1 MVKSVLMYAAE
12 VWGARYVEQL
22 EMAQV
27 RYFKY
32 MFLWPRNTPNY
43 MVRQECGVSATSVEL
58 FRKMLGWW
66 IKMLEMPE
74 DRYPKICYNVLKE
87 MEERS
92 PLDTT
97 HNWAAQLRER
107 LLGLEYE
114 QLYQEGTS
122 RDIKNE
128 LENIIQKFE
137 KKSKEEDMTRIQQSS
152 YSTVY
157 RELTEEGGGG
167 TYLSYGMH
175 MGKIRLASQL
185 RIAADKCLRIN
196 VNGNYYKIDMDVV
209 CSVCNMGKNEDL
221 IHLLFQCPMYRETRA
236 ESTIAGSTHF
246 TQNHHLSTR
255 STLSPLAAPFFPTV
269 VTSQTHHYTTNY
281 NVPIRLSRPSNPP
294 DLATAISLS
303 SPSNPR
309 LPVPARNKLNK
320 SKISSPPLTV
330 LHHNVQSIRNKIPSI
345 ELFLNNLKSNDNLS
359 PDVLCFTE
367 TWLSARLAPCYN
379 IPGFVNL
386 ASFYRQR
393 DQGGGVSIF
402 IRDTMDLISLR
413 NLPVAPIEYSFE
425 YAAVA
430 TKTLDLAIVCVYRSN
445 NPRSSYEVFLGE
457 LERLLSELKS
467 YQYLVFCGDWNVD
480 FLARSKQT
488 LDLLSLFKSFNLHPL
503 VSTPTRVT
511 NTSATCL
518 DNIFV
523 SFPRNLILND
533 STNIYSGLGDH
544 GHAQLASFQV
554 ISQHT
559 TNKVVTRTY
568 SPNQVSSF
576 LEALAKHPLNLIN
589 HAIISFYLFN
599 PINHSAIT
607 IYLFNPIN
615 HSIITSYLF
624 NPINHSI
631 ITLNLF
637 NPINHSIITL
647 YLFNPI
653 NHSIITLYLSNP
665 INHSIIT
672 LYLFNPINH
681 YIITLY
687 LFNPIN
693 HSIITLYLF
702 NPINH
707 SIITLYLFNPTSH

>member
-221 IHLLFQCPMYRETRA
+221 IHLLFQCPMYRETRGR
-236 ESTIAGSTHF
+236 IRKYINQ
-246 TQNHHLSTR
+246 QNLK
-255 STLSPLAAPFFPTV
+255 
-269 VTSQTHHYTTNY
+269 Q
-281 NVPIRLSRPSNPP
+281 
-294 DLATAISLS
+294 SLS
-303 SPSNPR
+303 SLLKFENEE
-309 LPVPARNKLNK
+309 
-320 SKISSPPLTV
+320 KITDVYSYVVIMLR
-330 LHHNVQSIRNKIPSI
+330 IR
-345 ELFLNNLKSNDNLS
+345 
-359 PDVLCFTE
+359 
-367 TWLSARLAPCYN
+367 
-379 IPGFVNL
+379 
-386 ASFYRQR
+386 SF
-393 DQGGGVSIF
+393 I
-402 IRDTMDLISLR
+402 I
-413 NLPVAPIEYSFE
+413 
-425 YAAVA
+425 
-430 TKTLDLAIVCVYRSN
+430 
-445 NPRSSYEVFLGE
+445 GE
-457 LERLLSELKS
+457 
-467 YQYLVFCGDWNVD
+467 
-480 FLARSKQT
+480 
-488 LDLLSLFKSFNLHPL
+488 
-503 VSTPTRVT
+503 
-511 NTSATCL
+511 
-518 DNIFV
+518 
-523 SFPRNLILND
+523 
-533 STNIYSGLGDH
+533 
-544 GHAQLASFQV
+544 
-554 ISQHT
+554 
-559 TNKVVTRTY
+559 
-568 SPNQVSSF
+568 
-576 LEALAKHPLNLIN
+576 
-589 HAIISFYLFN
+589 
-599 PINHSAIT
+599 
-607 IYLFNPIN
+607 
-615 HSIITSYLF
+615 
-624 NPINHSI
+624 
-631 ITLNLF
+631 
-637 NPINHSIITL
+637 
-647 YLFNPI
+647 
-653 NHSIITLYLSNP
+653 
-665 INHSIIT
+665 
-672 LYLFNPINH
+672 
-681 YIITLY
+681 
-687 LFNPIN
+687 
-693 HSIITLYLF
+693 
-702 NPINH
+702 
-707 SIITLYLFNPTSH
+707 